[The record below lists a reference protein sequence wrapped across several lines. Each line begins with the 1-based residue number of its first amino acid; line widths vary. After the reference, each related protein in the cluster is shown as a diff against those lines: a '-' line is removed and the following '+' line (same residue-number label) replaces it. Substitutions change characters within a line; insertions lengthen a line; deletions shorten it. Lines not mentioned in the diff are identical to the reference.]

1 MFLIAFCFYAFSD
14 KGFAFPDLTYGFYS
28 VFASL
33 FNAETTIVPLRDDF
47 SINIQDYDNI
57 TKNII
62 ISNPNSPAGLFLPLD
77 EIKKLIEKN
86 KDRLIIIDEAYIDFG
101 AETAVPL
108 TKIYDN
114 LLIIRTF
121 SKSRSLAGGRLGAAI
136 GNESL
141 IRDLNTIKFSFN
153 PYNVNRLTQIAGTEA
168 IKDKEY
174 FEYTRSEIIKAREY
188 TKYEMKKLGF
198 SVFDSMANF
207 VFAGRH
213 DKISGKEYFEKLR
226 KKNVIVRYF
235 NTPRE
240 KDYIR
245 ISIAT
250 IKEMQKF
257 IDITM
262 EILQEK

>member
-1 MFLIAFCFYAFSD
+1 M
-14 KGFAFPDLTYGFYS
+14 TYGFYS

-121 SKSRSLAGGRLGAAI
+121 SKSRSLAGGRLGACLLYTSCTAAP
-136 GNESL
+136 L
-141 IRDLNTIKFSFN
+141 L
-153 PYNVNRLTQIAGTEA
+153 EA
-168 IKDKEY
+168 
-174 FEYTRSEIIKAREY
+174 
-188 TKYEMKKLGF
+188 
-198 SVFDSMANF
+198 V
-207 VFAGRH
+207 
-213 DKISGKEYFEKLR
+213 
-226 KKNVIVRYF
+226 
-235 NTPRE
+235 
-240 KDYIR
+240 
-245 ISIAT
+245 
-250 IKEMQKF
+250 
-257 IDITM
+257 
-262 EILQEK
+262 